1 MTRPPFA
8 PTLAL
13 ASMLLV
19 TACASSRIK
28 RENAMALAAAD
39 ALVLQGCYECLLG
52 ARTTYE
58 RLTTSQYANRDTLA
72 LRSFETNLLLAL
84 RQKELVLDWR
94 PTLERAKTMTPRVPS
109 AVDAQRLVNIV
120 DAVLP
125 DANGRMNDWLAEMR
139 RERAAF
145 VPKIP
150 GEISWLSTAPLRSE
164 VREYISLALDCSY
177 DARVLAPIRQQGT
190 SQRRPV
196 LAPEAPPIV
205 IYRTGICLTAD
216 ANMLAAVL
224 AVVPDFHE
232 AAYFAGTAAA
242 FGAEEDGGEGA
253 GKLLGQ
259 AYRHLPN
266 VPGVP
271 FMSGWLAMTLGD
283 CTTAVRYFDETVA
296 IDSAHE
302 VALLQATICLSRL
315 RDDSAAIAHATRLL
329 ALRTASAPQAYY
341 WRAVSRLRLKELALA
356 RSDIEAAKALDRD
369 ANALTM
375 AGIIENEQN
384 DLAIAERDLRDARSR
399 PQGDQNCT
407 AAWTLGLV
415 LGKAN
420 RPGVTADTFEAAMDC
435 YDFKVAVI
443 RRRIEKLENR
453 PSPNPVH
460 TLRRIAALAA
470 DSVDQRKRYHASAFN
485 AAGYRANAGRR
496 VRAIELLD
504 VAARD
509 TSLTD
514 RVAKLRDALR
524 PMREQ

>member
-13 ASMLLV
+13 ASMLLA

-28 RENAMALAAAD
+28 REDAMALAAAD
-39 ALVLQGCYECLLG
+39 ALVLQGCDDCMRR
-52 ARTTYE
+52 ARDTYE
-58 RLTTSQYANRDTLA
+58 RLTASEHTNRDTLA

-84 RQKELVLDWR
+84 REKELVLDWR
-94 PTLERAKTMTPRVPS
+94 PTLARAKAMAPRVPS
-109 AVDAQRLVNIV
+109 TVDAQRLLNIV

-125 DANGRMNDWLAEMR
+125 DGNGRMNDWLAEMR

-150 GEISWLSTAPLRSE
+150 GEISWLATAPLRSE
-164 VREYISLALDCSY
+164 VRDYVSLALDCSY
-177 DARVLAPIRQQGT
+177 DARVLAPIRQQGA

-196 LAPEAPPIV
+196 LAPDAPPIV
-205 IYRTGICLTAD
+205 IYRTGICLSAD

-253 GKLLGQ
+253 EKLLRQ
-259 AYRHLPN
+259 AYRHLAN

-283 CTTAVRYFDETVA
+283 CSTAVRYFDETVA
-296 IDSAHE
+296 IDSTHE

-315 RDDSAAIAHATRLL
+315 HEDSAAIAHATRLL
-329 ALRTASAPQAYY
+329 ALRTGSAQQAYY
-341 WRAVSRLRLKELALA
+341 WRAVSRLRLKDLASA

-384 DLAIAERDLRDARSR
+384 DLAIAERDLRAARDR

-443 RRRIEKLENR
+443 RRRIEKLKDR
-453 PSPNPVH
+453 PSPNPAYTMKRV
-460 TLRRIAALAA
+460 AALAA
-470 DSVDQRKRYHASAFN
+470 DSADQRKRYHASAFN

-496 VRAIELLD
+496 TRAVELLD
-504 VAARD
+504 IAARD
-509 TSLTD
+509 TALSD
-514 RVAKLRDALR
+514 RVAKLREALLPIR
-524 PMREQ
+524 